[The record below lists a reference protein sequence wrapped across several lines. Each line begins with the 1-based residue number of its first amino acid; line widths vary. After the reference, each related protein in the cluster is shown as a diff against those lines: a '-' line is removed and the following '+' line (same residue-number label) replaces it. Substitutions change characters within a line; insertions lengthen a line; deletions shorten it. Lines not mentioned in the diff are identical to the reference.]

1 MIIFSLYIIDVT
13 VEISLD
19 LLTFKNITTTIK
31 TINYII
37 ENNYAINDFS
47 FYETEGSRKIERNE
61 YITSV
66 NFENKYNLLNFL
78 KEIKFLKNLRID
90 CIYSGSNFNYIYMSR
105 RYAKNN
111 NVPNVKSIND
121 NSFNIIKL
129 IEDTNN

>member
-1 MIIFSLYIIDVT
+1 MDLT

-19 LLTFKNITTTIK
+19 LIACKNITTNINRIK
-31 TINYII
+31 NII
-37 ENNYAINDFS
+37 ENNYALNYFS

-61 YITSV
+61 YIISV

-90 CIYSGSNFNYIYMSR
+90 CIYSGSNINYIYLSR

-111 NVPNVKSIND
+111 NVPNVKSIKD
-121 NSFNIIKL
+121 NSLNIMKL
-129 IEDTNN
+129 IEDTIN

>member
-1 MIIFSLYIIDVT
+1 MDLT

-19 LLTFKNITTTIK
+19 LIACKNITTNINRIK
-31 TINYII
+31 NII
-37 ENNYAINDFS
+37 ENNYALNYFS

-61 YITSV
+61 YIISI

-90 CIYSGSNFNYIYMSR
+90 CIYSGSNINYIYLSR

-111 NVPNVKSIND
+111 NVINVKSIKD
-121 NSFNIIKL
+121 NSLNIIKL
-129 IEDTNN
+129 IEDTIN